1 MSESSLIIDC
11 CVVVFGIVRIFV
23 IFVMMILVVLHHV
36 HYEEEDAKYLTKITM
51 TNSSLMQIFHAR
63 NEL

>member
-1 MSESSLIIDC
+1 
-11 CVVVFGIVRIFV
+11 
-23 IFVMMILVVLHHV
+23 MMLVVLHHV

-51 TNSSLMQIFHAR
+51 TDSSLMQIFHAR